1 MEHSVQ
7 VNDAS
12 MTENLRFL
20 TLKDSEFVSCDEN
33 EQSFDPNESSGMVRV
48 SHFSKHIYVIVFI
61 CKNIGSIIQPP
72 LKSYSIT
79 PFYKRTSENCWQI
92 KIVFIP
98 DLKPYYEVIIVI
110 FCYYVYIIIANE
122 ALV

>member
-7 VNDAS
+7 VKDAS

-33 EQSFDPNESSGMVRV
+33 EQSFDPSESSGMVKV
-48 SHFSKHIYVIVFI
+48 SHFSNHIYVIA
-61 CKNIGSIIQPP
+61 CKIGLISSP
-72 LKSYSIT
+72 KKYSVT
-79 PFYKRTSENCWQI
+79 PFYKHMKFNCWQI

-122 ALV
+122 AFV